1 MNVYITTQG
10 AKIVREGRHLLVR
23 KGRDIYRTLFVHKLK
38 QVFIFGNI
46 ELTPAARNM
55 LLRYGVDT
63 IYFTRNGRY
72 RGRYATP
79 EPRNVMLRKKQFTL
93 LDDHDFGLKF
103 SRQVVSG
110 KLTNMATLLMRIHR
124 TRRTKAPASRS
135 KEIRQLIKKL
145 DQAESVDSVRG
156 YEGRGSALYFG
167 CFGHGFINSM
177 GFSRR
182 IRRPPTD
189 PINAVL
195 SLLYTFLFNRVYA
208 AVRTVNLDPYPG
220 FLHTPDY
227 GRFSLPLDLMEEF
240 RVIIVDTLTLSLFN
254 LNILQADD
262 FDVRRLSDPE
272 TELKAGEGPPEKS
285 GPDVTRDPFGLMQL
299 TENDTCFDL
308 PEQRMDD
315 SLRNQVSQQST
326 RLPVRLKPEPFN
338 KVIAHFERKL
348 TTEFFYPR
356 KEKKIS
362 YADALV
368 AQAEQYR
375 KLVEGNLETYQ
386 PLLLK

>member
-1 MNVYITTQG
+1 
-10 AKIVREGRHLLVR
+10 
-23 KGRDIYRTLFVHKLK
+23 LK
-38 QVFIFGNI
+38 QVLIFGNV

-55 LLRYGVDT
+55 LLQYGVDT
-63 IYFTRNGRY
+63 IYFTRDGRY

-79 EPRNVMLRKKQFTL
+79 EPRNVLLRKKQFNL
-93 LDDHDFGLKF
+93 LDDKDFGLAF
-103 SRQVVSG
+103 TRQVVSG

-145 DQAESVDSVRG
+145 DQADSVDSIRG

-167 CFGHGFINSM
+167 CFGHGFIDSM

-182 IRRPPTD
+182 VRRPPTD
-189 PINAVL
+189 PVNAVL
-195 SLLYTFLFNRVYA
+195 SLLYTFLFNRVHA
-208 AVRTVNLDPYPG
+208 AVRAVNLDPYPG

-254 LNILQADD
+254 LNILQTDD
-262 FDVRRLSDPE
+262 FDIRPLPDPE
-272 TELKAGEGPPEKS
+272 TAQETENTNTEKT

-299 TENDTCFDL
+299 TEKDACFDL

-315 SLRNQVSQQST
+315 SLRDQVAKYST

-338 KVIAHFERKL
+338 RVIAHFERKL
-348 TTEFFYPR
+348 TTEFYYPLQDR
-356 KEKKIS
+356 KIS
-362 YADALV
+362 YADALI
-368 AQAEQYR
+368 AQAGQYR
-375 KLVEGNLETYQ
+375 KLVEGSLETYQ